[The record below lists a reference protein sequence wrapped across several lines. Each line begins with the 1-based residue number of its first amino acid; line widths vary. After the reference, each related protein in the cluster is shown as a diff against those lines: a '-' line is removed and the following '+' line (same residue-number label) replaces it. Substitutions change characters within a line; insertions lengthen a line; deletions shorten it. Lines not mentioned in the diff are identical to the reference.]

1 VPSLHP
7 DAQPPDDQPRRVDPY
22 APLPPELD
30 PRGRRRA
37 RRAANAGFGVA
48 EPGMGGGGGRGRHRV
63 RNRVVLVVMIVAGLL
78 AASVV
83 VVSGWAWWT
92 YRDFNTKISRVDAL
106 NGSGKP
112 TKDIDGKDQNI
123 LIAGND
129 DRDTATDAELAQLGT
144 TRDGGSLNTDTM
156 MLVHVPA
163 NGAKATVISFPRDSY
178 VAIPGFSSNKLNSA
192 YPDGYTSA
200 NGATAA
206 KRSAGARLLVHT
218 LQDLTGLTFDHFVQV
233 DLLGFYRIS
242 NAIGGVPVV
251 LCQAQHEANS
261 GINLPAGRSVIKGK
275 QALAFVRQRYGLP
288 NGDFD
293 RIKRQQY
300 FLSAAFRQITSA
312 GTLLNPFKLKSLLNA
327 VDRSLQM
334 DPTLDPL
341 ALAQQMQSLT
351 ADNIT
356 FKTIPTDGL
365 GSNDAGSV
373 VLVNPAEVRQ
383 FVQGL
388 IKPSTPAPAS
398 TVRPSTVTVD
408 VLNGSSVAGAA
419 TASASV
425 LKAAGFVIGRVDT
438 TANTDSTVIEYPS
451 GKQGQATTVA
461 AHVPNATLRPDNS
474 VSHVTLV
481 LGANGVTAKIAN
493 LQLQAA
499 PARAAVIAPAAAP
512 IDAGC
517 IN

>member
-1 VPSLHP
+1 VPSPHP
-7 DAQPPDDQPRRVDPY
+7 DAQPPDDQPYRVDPR
-22 APLPPELD
+22 APLPPDLD
-30 PRGRRRA
+30 PRGRRS
-37 RRAANAGFGVA
+37 RRRTANAGFGA
-48 EPGMGGGGGRGRHRV
+48 TGPDMGGGGPGGRGRHRV

-78 AASVV
+78 ATSVV

-92 YRDFNTKISRVDAL
+92 YRDFSTKISRVDAL
-106 NGSGKP
+106 SGPGKP

-178 VAIPGFSSNKLNSA
+178 VAIPGFGSNKLNSV
-192 YPDGYTSA
+192 YPDGYTST
-200 NGATAA
+200 NGSAAA
-206 KRSAGARLLVHT
+206 KRTAGARLLVRVI
-218 LQDLTGLTFDHFVQV
+218 QDLTGLTIDHFVQV

-251 LCQAQHEANS
+251 LCQAQHEINS
-261 GINLPAGRSVIKGK
+261 GIDLPAGRSVIKGK

-312 GTLLNPFKLKSLLNA
+312 GTLLNPFKLKNLLTA

-334 DPTLDPL
+334 DPTLNPL

-388 IKPSTPAPAS
+388 IKPPTPAKASTVPAS
-398 TVRPSTVTVD
+398 TVIVD

-419 TASASV
+419 TASANV
-425 LKAAGFVIGRVDT
+425 LKAAGFVIGRIDN

-451 GKQGQATTVA
+451 GQQAQASTVA

-493 LQLQAA
+493 LNVRAA
-499 PARAAVIAPAAAP
+499 PALAPASAP